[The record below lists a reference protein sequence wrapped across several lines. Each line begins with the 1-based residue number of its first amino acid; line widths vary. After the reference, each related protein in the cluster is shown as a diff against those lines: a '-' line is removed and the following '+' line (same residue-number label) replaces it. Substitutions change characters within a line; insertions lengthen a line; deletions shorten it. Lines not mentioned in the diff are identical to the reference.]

1 MSLSQKR
8 RRRSLARGRLTLA
21 MGLLGVAFII
31 LTFGYIAWEQRSR
44 LIQRNEDD
52 LRNAAFFLADHT
64 ARLLEVTDLTL
75 RQSAALIQGQSW
87 DQVGASRA
95 LWQQVHAIQDALPYI
110 EDVWLNDATG
120 RLRLTSAG
128 FPAPASNA
136 SGRDAFDAQ
145 VTRDQGLY
153 VGEPL
158 LGRVSKVPTFMISR
172 RLPGSNGEFGGIAAV
187 TVSLSYFYDYWSKL
201 RLPRGSRIALMRA
214 SDATVLAQYPPPP
227 DGLSFAP
234 IDKAAF
240 DRALASAPQA
250 GLYPFLSMDQ
260 ERLGAYRKVGSM
272 PLYLNVSMP
281 QDAYWTPWY
290 VQTRLYGVFA
300 LIALL
305 ALLALTALAS
315 EQFHEQTANAALL
328 ERQVA
333 LRTSELRTETAALEI
348 LNRTGSALAAEL
360 DLDRIVENVVDA
372 GIELTGA
379 QFGAFFCGA
388 SQGGKEHYGKYPS
401 AEFGEAFGALDIR
414 TICASAF
421 TEGKAVRL
429 DNIAVE
435 QGYDGTPFTVDATPD
450 RPVIRSIMAVPVLLR
465 TGDIHGILVFGHE
478 RPGVF
483 TPRAERLLA
492 GLTAQAAIA
501 LENSR
506 LYRNAQSEIEERKQ
520 AQTQQSLLI
529 RELHHRVKNTLAT
542 VQAVV
547 GATARSALNIDDF
560 YQAFVGRIISLANTH
575 SLLTEAV
582 WQTASLREIM
592 EKELRPYNDTR
603 GERIT
608 LDGPAVDLPSE
619 AAVPIGMAIHELTTN
634 AAKYGALSV
643 PGGKVIVSWQAE
655 PAEDEAQARLGGAGR
670 ARSFGSHTTGLR
682 LPPAAPGAGD
692 PAQCKGG
699 NGLQPG
705 RIACGHR
712 RRSQA
717 GSIPFHWGLT
727 RSRASSACSQTR
739 RCDEASCWRKGLK
752 LLSRRHQRAEFVAL
766 PAAEGFS

>member
-1 MSLSQKR
+1 
-8 RRRSLARGRLTLA
+8 
-21 MGLLGVAFII
+21 MGLFGVAFI
-31 LTFGYIAWEQRSR
+31 LMTFGYIAWEQRNR

-52 LRNAAFFLADHT
+52 IRNAAFFLADHT

-75 RQSAALIQGQSW
+75 KQATTLVQGQNW
-87 DQVGASRA
+87 DQVEASKA
-95 LWQQVHAIQDALPYI
+95 LWQQINATQEALPYI
-110 EDVWLNDATG
+110 EDVWLNDPSG
-120 RLRLTSAG
+120 RLRLTSAQ
-128 FPAPASNA
+128 FPTPVSNVA
-136 SGRDAFDAQ
+136 GRDAFSAQ
-145 VTRDQGLY
+145 VSADRGLF

-158 LGRVSKVPTFMISR
+158 LGRVTKAPTFMISR
-172 RLPGSNGEFGGIAAV
+172 RLQDGGTEFGGIAAV
-187 TVSLSYFYDYWSKL
+187 TVSLSYFYDYWSKI
-201 RLPRGSRIALMRA
+201 RLPKGSRVALLRA
-214 SDATVLAQYPPPP
+214 PDATVIAQYPPPH

-240 DRALASAPQA
+240 DKALNTSSQA
-250 GLYPFLSMDQ
+250 GLYSFISQGQ
-260 ERLGAYRKVGSM
+260 ERLGAYRQVGAM

-290 VQTRLYGVFA
+290 VQTRLYGAFA

-315 EQFHEQTANAALL
+315 EQFHEQAANAALL

-348 LNRTGSALAAEL
+348 LNRTGSVLAAEL
-360 DLDRIVENVVDA
+360 DLDRIIESVVDA
-372 GIELTGA
+372 GIELTEA

-388 SQGGKEHYGKYPS
+388 SQSGKEHYGKVEL
-401 AEFGEAFGALDIR
+401 AGLRDAFAALNIR
-414 TICASAF
+414 EICAPAF
-421 TEGKAVRL
+421 REGQTIRL

-435 QGYDGTPFTVDATPD
+435 QGHDGTPFTLDATSD
-450 RPVIRSIMAVPVLLR
+450 TPVIRSILAVPVVLR
-465 TGDIHGILVFGHE
+465 TGDTHGILVFGHE
-478 RPGVF
+478 LAGMFNR
-483 TPRAERLLA
+483 RSERLLA

-506 LYRNAQSEIEERKQ
+506 LYHNAQSEIEERKQ

-547 GATARSALNIDDF
+547 GATARSALSIDDF

-582 WQTASLREIM
+582 WQTASLREIL

-603 GERIT
+603 GERIV
-608 LDGPAVDLPSE
+608 LNGPVVELPSE

-643 PGGKVIVSWQAE
+643 PGGRVFVSWEAE
-655 PAEDEAQARLGGAGR
+655 PAEDGTRLKLVWEERGGPAVSLPKRQG
-670 ARSFGSHTTGLR
+670 FGSRLLHRVLATQLNAKVEMDFNPSGLR
-682 LPPAAPGAGD
+682 VAIDAVLKQ
-692 PAQCKGG
+692 AQF
-699 NGLQPG
+699 P
-705 RIACGHR
+705 
-712 RRSQA
+712 
-717 GSIPFHWGLT
+717 
-727 RSRASSACSQTR
+727 QT
-739 RCDEASCWRKGLK
+739 
-752 LLSRRHQRAEFVAL
+752 
-766 PAAEGFS
+766 GF